1 MKRIGIA
8 ASKISKGNLVIY
20 NLMVVLL
27 SFLFSLFIF
36 LISGCA
42 VLLALTIIAYI
53 ASGLMPQ
60 GYERFCSFLFV
71 VCMASLT
78 VVVTIFTVMVILR
91 NIRVKISGYSTKV
104 K

>member
-8 ASKISKGNLVIY
+8 ASKISKGNLIVY
-20 NLMVVLL
+20 NLMVILL

-60 GYERFCSFLFV
+60 GYDRFCSSLFI

-78 VVVTIFTVMVILR
+78 VVVTIFTVMVILN
-91 NIRVKISGYSTKV
+91 NIKIKISARSREGK
-104 K
+104 